1 MGDIISWVLHFPFTK
16 EKPKFGCQMG
26 GKRSLR
32 SKKDRDQTWLGDLK
46 NSPSHLAYSTGQA
59 KKKGSTNKFWI

>member
-1 MGDIISWVLHFPFTK
+1 
-16 EKPKFGCQMG
+16 MG

-46 NSPSHLAYSTGQA
+46 NNPSHLAYSTGQA